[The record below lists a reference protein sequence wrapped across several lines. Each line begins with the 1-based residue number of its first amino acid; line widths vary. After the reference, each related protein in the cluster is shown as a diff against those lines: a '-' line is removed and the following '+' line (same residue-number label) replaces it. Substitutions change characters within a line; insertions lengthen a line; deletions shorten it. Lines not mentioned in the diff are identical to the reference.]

1 MGHPRK
7 PKVLEALLAMLVLV
21 ASISSAIVFY
31 ETDPHI
37 AMLLGV
43 AAAAIVGLRCGHRWQ
58 TIQEGMV
65 AGIANSLQAVII
77 LMIIGVLI
85 GLWIVSGVVPTLLY
99 YGLMILQPEFFLPA
113 ALLICAVTSLAT
125 GTSWG
130 TTGTIGVALMG
141 IGAGLGFP
149 LPIVAGACL
158 SGAYFG
164 DKMSPL
170 SDTTNLAPAM
180 VGTDLYTHIRHMMY
194 TTGVAFGLTLVI
206 EIVLGFQYGGS
217 EADAVQV
224 ACFDTAFHRGH
235 PFVNDTFA
243 LPRRFY
249 EKGVRRYGFHGL
261 SYDYISGD
269 LARRLPEATRVVV
282 AHLGNGASM
291 CALRDGRSVASTMGF
306 SALDGLPMGT
316 RSGQLDPGVVLY
328 LMEQEGMTAEEISDL
343 LYKES
348 GLKGMS
354 GISNDMREL
363 EASDDPR
370 AAEAIDYF
378 TFRIRR
384 ELGALAAVLGGLDAV
399 VFCGGI
405 GENSAMIRHRV
416 CDGMGW
422 LGITL
427 DAAANRENAPVISSG
442 AVRVMVIP
450 TDEEIVIAR
459 AAMAL
464 SPLSPIP
471 S

>member
-1 MGHPRK
+1 MSHILTINAGSSSLKYALYEAAEEPVARARG
-7 PKVLEALLAMLVLV
+7 KV
-21 ASISSAIVFY
+21 
-31 ETDPHI
+31 
-37 AMLLGV
+37 G
-43 AAAAIVGLRCGHRWQ
+43 R
-58 TIQEGMV
+58 
-65 AGIANSLQAVII
+65 
-77 LMIIGVLI
+77 IG
-85 GLWIVSGVVPTLLY
+85 G
-99 YGLMILQPEFFLPA
+99 A
-113 ALLICAVTSLAT
+113 ALLQPDGGADVALPEGTDHSGALAAVLSALEA
-125 GTSWG
+125 SHPEAR
-130 TTGTIGVALMG
+130 IGVVGHRVVHGGPDRAAPVALTE
-141 IGAGLGFP
+141 AVLAELEGLSPYAP
-149 LPIVAGACL
+149 LHQPH
-158 SGAYFG
+158 
-164 DKMSPL
+164 
-170 SDTTNLAPAM
+170 NLAGVRAAM
-180 VGTDLYTHIRHMMY
+180 A
-194 TTGVAFGLTLVI
+194 AFP
-206 EIVLGFQYGGS
+206 
-217 EADAVQV
+217 DAVQV

-261 SYDYISGD
+261 SYDYIAGD